1 MPPSGQLMSAKL
13 VSRQNLIVILG
24 AVMIVC
30 LALTIVTGAVALI
43 WIGQPLGNAGGI
55 MAGAFTSVFFPSFFL
70 AFALAMAGH
79 QSRNN
84 ESHAEKAEKDTKHP

>member
-1 MPPSGQLMSAKL
+1 MYAKF
-13 VSRQNLIVILG
+13 VSRQNVIVILG

-43 WIGQPLGNAGGI
+43 WIGQPVGNA
-55 MAGAFTSVFFPSFFL
+55 AGTTADAFAFVFSVAFIA

-79 QSRNN
+79 QPRNN
-84 ESHAEKAEKDTKHP
+84 KSHEEEAGKDTKHP